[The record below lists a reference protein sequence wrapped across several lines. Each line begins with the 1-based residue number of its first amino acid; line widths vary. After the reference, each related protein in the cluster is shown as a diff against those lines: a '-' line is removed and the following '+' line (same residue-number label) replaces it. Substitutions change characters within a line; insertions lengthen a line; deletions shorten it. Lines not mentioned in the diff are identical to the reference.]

1 MCRFAES
8 RLAGL
13 IGATCVK
20 PLCAGVVAE
29 AFVEAFGSIRMSWSE
44 GLPSIS
50 RKNIL

>member
-29 AFVEAFGSIRMSWSE
+29 AFVEAFGPIGMSRTE
-44 GLPSIS
+44 GLPSVS
-50 RKNIL
+50 RKNML